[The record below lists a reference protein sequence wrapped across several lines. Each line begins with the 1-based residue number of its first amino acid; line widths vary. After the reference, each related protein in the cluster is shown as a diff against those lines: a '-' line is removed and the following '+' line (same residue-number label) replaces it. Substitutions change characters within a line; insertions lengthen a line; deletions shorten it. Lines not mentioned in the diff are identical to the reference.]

1 MKTVST
7 DSSLEEIYCKRE
19 ERSGTVAGKKSRV
32 QKNYFLNLIR
42 EITAHGV
49 KIGMMNWRRN

>member
-1 MKTVST
+1 MEKDKLKTVST

-32 QKNYFLNLIR
+32 KRSIF
-42 EITAHGV
+42 
-49 KIGMMNWRRN
+49 